1 MLVVERKLQRVP
13 SSEAPDPFE
22 DQSSSLLA
30 QGGFPSPLSNVTI
43 LLIASLLFG
52 CFAVAELIAAL
63 VSLSALPNDHMHCKS
78 LALLGD
84 AACMLLDVITY
95 LAGLIAERLR
105 ARHGSL
111 DLPARRLTELLIP
124 SLSLFSLLSVTIC
137 LIIDAILVLRRGD
150 YGRNDPVQA
159 ETMLAF
165 AIVNYLIDILV
176 LSCFLSQ
183 GKNSSLF
190 VVETMNPYRESPFCN
205 NSAGIVPPQPPPQT
219 LPNLNML
226 SAFAHVGSDALR
238 TTGVFVAA
246 IVAMSLKH
254 DQVECDAWAALVVA
268 LSILAGVTPLVVTLQ
283 RSSSSFAANPF
294 TDISSSTV

>member
-63 VSLSALPNDHMHCKS
+63 HCKS